1 MRWTGTRATFP
12 TPCAPLETRMTHSP
26 ENRPAADTI
35 TLTRADLISLAEKIA
50 SNERCEVSKP
60 QVLNMIA
67 AEILGPKHDWSRIKN
82 AEGSVASQRAQS
94 RTPKQEEAA
103 PGKPTE
109 FHTDL
114 EDLETGD
121 RLSAKTYITASGIEI
136 DIADGTHVW
145 VERNNGIQKVHV
157 YNDLSDGPVSTWSE
171 PGSRIVVKQDGYEGD
186 AFANLNGVP
195 LAGSNE
201 KPIIGYQVDCPI
213 GGDNWGN
220 RPSYEIL
227 PYEVALKDFQEA
239 QKAGET
245 SYRILPIRKGSI
257 EEPTFLEV

>member
-1 MRWTGTRATFP
+1 
-12 TPCAPLETRMTHSP
+12 MTHSP
-26 ENRPAADTI
+26 EIRLSADTI

-50 SNERCEVSKP
+50 SHERCEVSKP

-82 AEGSVASQRAQS
+82 ADVPVASQRAQNRS
-94 RTPKQEEAA
+94 AKQDESA
-103 PGKPTE
+103 PEKLVE
-109 FHTDL
+109 LHTDL

-121 RLSAKTYITASGIEI
+121 RLSAKAYVTASGIEI

-145 VERNNGIQKVHV
+145 VERNGGVQKVHV

-171 PGSRIVVKQDGYEGD
+171 PGQRIAVKQDGYEGD

-213 GGDNWGN
+213 GGDNWGD

-245 SYRILPIRKGSI
+245 SYRILPIREGAI
-257 EEPTFLEV
+257 EEPTFYEA